1 MSRSNTQ
8 FNLESY
14 QNCHNATDS
23 IDFDDGCDIGLDHT
37 SSLYLRQL
45 ERCRGRCID
54 KLLRFCVFLM
64 GIGWL
69 LSSMA
74 PLSKNGNHFDE
85 PVITVDDGPTTT
97 NGIPNLIWSDEFDGK
112 SIDLT
117 KWSFINGNGCDVG
130 LCGWGKKLFQSFWML
145 FVNIRTLGTLH

>member
-1 MSRSNTQ
+1 MSHSKKQ

-23 IDFDDGCDIGLDHT
+23 IDFDDSCDIGLDHT
-37 SSLYLRQL
+37 SSLYKRQL
-45 ERCRGRCID
+45 ERCRGPCIG
-54 KLLRFCVFLM
+54 KLLTFCVSFM

-69 LSSMA
+69 LSSTA
-74 PLSKNGNHFDE
+74 PLNKNSHHVDE

-112 SIDLT
+112 LIDLT
-117 KWSFINGNGCDVG
+117 KWSFVNGNGCDVG
-130 LCGWGKKLFQSFWML
+130 LCGWGKKLFQSCWILLISF
-145 FVNIRTLGTLH
+145 RTLWTLH